1 MDEAD
6 EAYKQKLSATVRSTL
21 LDDFAYPQYLTDTFD
36 SWLDNFYVHNFRIN
50 LKIAWFKSWAQ

>member
-1 MDEAD
+1 MD

-36 SWLDNFYVHNFRIN
+36 SWLDNFLRTQ
-50 LKIAWFKSWAQ
+50 LKNKFKNSLVQILG

>member
-36 SWLDNFYVHNFRIN
+36 SWLDNFLRTQ
-50 LKIAWFKSWAQ
+50 LKN